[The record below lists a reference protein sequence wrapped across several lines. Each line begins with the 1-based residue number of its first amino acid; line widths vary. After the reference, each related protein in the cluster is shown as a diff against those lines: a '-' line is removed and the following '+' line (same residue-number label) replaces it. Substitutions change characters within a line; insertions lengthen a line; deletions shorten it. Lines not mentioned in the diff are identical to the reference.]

1 MKIVYT
7 GGGTGG
13 HFYPLMAVSEQ
24 VRKLVYKN
32 KLVFPIEYYFSSKD
46 IYPEMLLSK
55 NIKYSWVPSG
65 KNRLY
70 FSFLNFVD
78 IFKLGFGVIIAFFKL
93 LFIYPDV
100 IFSKGGYD
108 SIPTCLAAF
117 ILRIPIVMHDS
128 DSVPGRASLLISK
141 FAYRIAVS
149 YEESIKYFKDTKNI
163 AFTGQPILEKYTAPA
178 DFERVYNENPR
189 KNILVMGGSSGSSK
203 INDTVLAI
211 LPQILGRYNLIHQVG
226 NDNLQDIKSRTGVIL
241 KDYNAEAY
249 AAYGSLDFSKIYPSV
264 DIVVTRAGS
273 SLFEIASWQ
282 LPSVIVPI
290 SEQVSRDQT
299 SNANVFYRKGMA
311 HVINENNLS
320 PNLLL
325 NVISDILNNKEEYK
339 KMVNACKSL
348 SKKNAGEIIANEII
362 EICYSHR

>member
-1 MKIVYT
+1 MKIIYT

-32 KLVFPIEYYFSSKD
+32 KLVFPTEYYFSSKN
-46 IYPEMLLSK
+46 IYPEMLSSK
-55 NIKYSWVPSG
+55 NIKHSWVPSG

-70 FSFLNFVD
+70 FSFLNFTD
-78 IFKLGFGVIIAFFKL
+78 MFKIGFGVIVAFFKL
-93 LFIYPDV
+93 LIIYPDV

-108 SIPTCLAAF
+108 SIPTCFAAF

-128 DSVPGRASLLISK
+128 DSIPGRASLLVSR

-149 YEESIKYFKDTKNI
+149 YEESIKYFKDSSNI
-163 AFTGQPILEKYTAPA
+163 AFTGQPILEKYTAPK
-178 DFERVYNENPR
+178 DFNREYNENPR
-189 KNILVMGGSSGSSK
+189 KNILVIGGSTGSSK
-203 INDTVLAI
+203 INDVVLAI

-226 NDNLQDIKSRTGVIL
+226 DDNLQDIRSRTSVIL

-249 AAYGSLDFSKIYPSV
+249 AVYGSLDFTKIYPSV

-273 SLFEIASWQ
+273 SLFEVANWQ
-282 LPSVIVPI
+282 LPSIVVPI
-290 SEQVSRDQT
+290 SQQVSRDQT
-299 SNANVFYRKGMA
+299 SNANVFYRKGMS

-325 NVISDILNNKEEYK
+325 NIITEVLNNKEEYK
-339 KMVNACKSL
+339 KMVNACKSI
-348 SKKNAGEIIANEII
+348 SNINGAEIIANEII

>member
-1 MKIVYT
+1 MKIIYT

-32 KLVFPIEYYFSSKD
+32 ILVFPIEYYFSSKNT
-46 IYPEMLLSK
+46 YSEMLSSK
-55 NIKYSWVPSG
+55 NIKYSWIPSG

-70 FSFLNFVD
+70 FSLLNFTDV
-78 IFKLGFGVIIAFFKL
+78 FKLAFGVIVAFFKL

-108 SIPTCLAAF
+108 SLPTCFAAF
-117 ILRIPIVMHDS
+117 ILRIPIIMHDS
-128 DSVPGRASLLISK
+128 DSVPGRASLLVSR

-149 YEESIKYFKDTKNI
+149 YEESIKYFKYIDKI
-163 AFTGQPILEKYTAPA
+163 AYTGQPILEKYTPPT
-178 DFERVYNENPR
+178 DFERAYNENPR

-203 INDTVLAI
+203 INDAILAI

-226 NDNLQDIKSRTGVIL
+226 DDNLEDIKSRTSVIL

-282 LPSVIVPI
+282 LPSIVIPI

-299 SNANVFYRKGMA
+299 SNANVFYRKGMS
-311 HVINENNLS
+311 HTINENNLS

-325 NVISDILNNKEEYK
+325 SLISDIVDNKEEYK
-339 KMVNACKSL
+339 KMVNACKNISN
-348 SKKNAGEIIANEII
+348 KNAGEIIANEII